1 MPAAAIAATL
11 VAAVIHATWNVAVS
25 RAPDSERRM
34 RAASV
39 WAVVL
44 LAPIAALTWE
54 ASAAVIPFM
63 AASAAVH
70 SVYFLGLGRAYRDQD
85 VDVVYAV
92 SRGTG
97 PVLVLLAGLLV
108 LDEPVSLQAGAGVV
122 AVALGVA
129 SLRLA
134 GGHATGAGV
143 LAGLAIGVTIAGYT
157 LLDAE
162 GVERAD
168 PAAFLLGV
176 LTPMALLCL
185 GLLLRAEGAV
195 AELRLPAAAATGAGM
210 IGAYLLVLWALQQ
223 APAAPVAALRE
234 TSILLVAL
242 AAGLG
247 GGRRVAAAALVCAG
261 VALVVSG

>member
-11 VAAVIHATWNVAVS
+11 AAAVIHATWNVVVARS
-25 RAPDSERRM
+25 DDSERLM
-34 RAASV
+34 RAACV

-44 LAPIAALTWE
+44 LAPIAAATWA
-54 ASAAVIPFM
+54 ASAAAVPFM
-63 AASAAVH
+63 AASAVVH

-97 PVLVLLAGLLV
+97 PVLVLGAGLVL
-108 LDEPVSLQAGAGVV
+108 LDEPVSLQAGLGVV

-129 SLRLA
+129 GLRLS
-134 GGHATGAGV
+134 GGRATSAGV
-143 LAGLAIGVTIAGYT
+143 LAGLAIGIAIAGYT
-157 LLDAE
+157 LLDSE

-168 PAAFLLGV
+168 PAAFLVAV
-176 LTPMALLCL
+176 LAPMALLCL
-185 GLLLRAEGAV
+185 VLLLRSGGSAA
-195 AELRLPAAAATGAGM
+195 LREPAAAAVGAGM

-223 APAAPVAALRE
+223 AAAAPVAALRE

-247 GGRRVAAAALVCAG
+247 GRRRIAAAALVCAG
-261 VALVVSG
+261 VALVVTG

>member
-1 MPAAAIAATL
+1 MPATAIAATL
-11 VAAVIHATWNVAVS
+11 AAAVIHATWNVAVARS
-25 RAPDSERRM
+25 EDSERLM
-34 RAASV
+34 RAACV
-39 WAVVL
+39 WAVCL

-54 ASAAVIPFM
+54 ATAAAVPFM
-63 AASAAVH
+63 VASAVAH
-70 SVYFLGLGRAYRDQD
+70 SVYFLGLGRAYRDHD

-97 PVLVLLAGLLV
+97 PVLVLVAGLL
-108 LDEPVSLQAGAGVV
+108 LLEDDVSLQAALGVV
-122 AVALGVA
+122 AVALGVFG
-129 SLRLA
+129 LRLA

-143 LAGLAIGVTIAGYT
+143 LVGLAIGVTIATYT

-162 GVERAD
+162 GVERAE
-168 PAAFLLGV
+168 PAAFLIAV

-185 GLLLRAEGAV
+185 ALLVRSGATV
-195 AELRLPAAAATGAGM
+195 AIREPASAAVGAGM
-210 IGAYLLVLWALQQ
+210 IGAYLLVLWALQE

-261 VALVVSG
+261 VALVVTG

>member
-1 MPAAAIAATL
+1 LPASAILASLAAA
-11 VAAVIHATWNVAVS
+11 VVHATWNVAVS

-34 RAASV
+34 RAACV

-44 LAPIAALTWE
+44 LAPIAAATWE
-54 ASAAVIPFM
+54 ATRAAIPFM
-63 AASAAVH
+63 VASSAAH
-70 SVYFLGLGRAYRDQD
+70 TIYFLGLGRAYRDHD
-85 VDVVYAV
+85 VDVLYAV

-97 PVLVLLAGLLV
+97 PVLVLVLGVLV
-108 LDEPVSLQAGAGVV
+108 LGDDVSLQA
-122 AVALGVA
+122 ALGVIA
-129 SLRLA
+129 VAAGVLGLRLA
-134 GGHATGAGV
+134 GGAASSTAV
-143 LAGLAIGVTIAGYT
+143 IWGLSIGVFIATYT

-168 PAAFLLGV
+168 PAAFLIAV
-176 LTPMALLCL
+176 LVPL
-185 GLLLRAEGAV
+185 GLICLVLLVRSGGR
-195 AELRLPAAAATGAGM
+195 AELREPAALATGAGM
-210 IGAYLLVLWALQQ
+210 ITAYLLVLWALQR

-247 GGRRVAAAALVCAG
+247 GGRRVGAAALVCAG